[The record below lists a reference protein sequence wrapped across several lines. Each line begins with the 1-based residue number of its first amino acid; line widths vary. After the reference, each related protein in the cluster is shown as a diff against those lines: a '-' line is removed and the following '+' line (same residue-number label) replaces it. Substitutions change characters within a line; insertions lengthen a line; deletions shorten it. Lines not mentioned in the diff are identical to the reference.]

1 MKICIPIA
9 DRPEG
14 GMYTFIDNFR
24 RWMDAQGVAHTQD
37 ETDPDISA
45 VLANAWV
52 VSYRRLAAIK
62 IRRPGVAIIH
72 RIDGSAQ
79 DYGRTDGADA
89 LQCRANLAADLT
101 IFQSSYS
108 RISTTEKYRLISR
121 DGPVIYNPVDIRRF
135 APDGP
140 IEKPAF
146 PNQAALTI
154 ACVSFS
160 SNPRKGTGRIAEL
173 AAAVPD
179 ANFVLCGNFPD
190 LPPRSNIFRLGYVP
204 RERLPLVLRGCDLYV
219 HLAENDPCPNVVL
232 EALASGLPVIYRNS
246 GGTPELVGDCGRA
259 IDDLGF
265 PQAVAQLRADLP
277 AARAAARNRA
287 VSQFAGDV
295 IFPRYI
301 EAIRAAIPGPVTS
314 WARRVRLAFAG
325 YPVFP
330 GPADAKRA
338 FGAVRARFAAM
349 AGA

>member
-1 MKICIPIA
+1 VKICIPIA

-24 RWMDAQGVAHTQD
+24 RWMDANGVAHTQD
-37 ETDPDISA
+37 ENEPGCTA
-45 VLANAWV
+45 VLANAWI

-62 IRRPGVAIIH
+62 RRWPGVAIVH

-101 IFQSSYS
+101 IFQSAYS
-108 RISTTEKYRLISR
+108 RVSTTQKYRLISR
-121 DGPVIYNPVDIRRF
+121 DGPVIHNPVDVVRF
-135 APDGP
+135 SPDGP
-140 IEKPAF
+140 VEQATFVNPAA
-146 PNQAALTI
+146 PTI

-190 LPPRSNIFRLGYVP
+190 MPDRANVVRLGYVP

-232 EALASGLPVIYRNS
+232 EALASGLPVIFRNS
-246 GGTPELVGDCGRA
+246 GGTPELVGDCGLA
-259 IDDLGF
+259 LDDIGF
-265 PQAVAQLRADLP
+265 APAVARLRADLP
-277 AARAAARNRA
+277 AARAAARDRA

-295 IFPRYI
+295 IFPRYL
-301 EAIRAAIPGPVTS
+301 EAIRAATPSPVTS
-314 WARRVRLAFAG
+314 WAGRVRLALAG

-330 GPADAKRA
+330 GPSDAKRA
-338 FGAVRARFAAM
+338 FGALRSRVAAM